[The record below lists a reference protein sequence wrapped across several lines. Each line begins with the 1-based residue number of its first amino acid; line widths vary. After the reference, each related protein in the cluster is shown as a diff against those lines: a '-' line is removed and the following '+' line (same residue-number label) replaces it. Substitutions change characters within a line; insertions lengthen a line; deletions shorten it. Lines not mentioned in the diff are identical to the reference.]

1 MKSLIKFASLSALSI
16 VVMGST
22 IFASGAANAMDP
34 ITGKQGVTTNYIGGS
49 AGGSFNTAEDSD
61 RSVFTGGLQGRI
73 TTPNAPISLRGAALF
88 NNKAAALIPE
98 ITYDLAVTD
107 NANIYVGGGYSFI
120 TKENELT
127 ALGNRHAPVVTL
139 GGEMQLRNNVVIF
152 GNGKMGIN
160 AYEGTNSDNGLAFS
174 VQAGAGF
181 SF

>member
-1 MKSLIKFASLSALSI
+1 MKSLIKSVSLSALSI
-16 VVMGST
+16 VVMGAS
-22 IFASGAANAMDP
+22 IIASGAANAADP
-34 ITGKQGVTTNYIGGS
+34 ITGKQGVTTNYIGAT
-49 AGGSFNTAEDSD
+49 AGGSFNTIENSD
-61 RSVFTGGLQGRI
+61 QSVFAGGLQARI

-88 NNKAAALIPE
+88 NDKAAALVPE

-107 NANIYVGGGYSFI
+107 NANIYLGGGYSFI

-127 ALGNRHAPVVTL
+127 ALGNRNAPVITL

-160 AYEGTNSDNGLAFS
+160 AYENTKNDELAFS
-174 VQAGAGF
+174 IQAGAAF

>member
-1 MKSLIKFASLSALSI
+1 MKSLIKSATLSALSI

-22 IFASGAANAMDP
+22 VVASGAANAMDP
-34 ITGKQGVTTNYIGGS
+34 ITGKQGVTTNYIGAT
-49 AGGSFNTAEDSD
+49 AGGSFNTVEDSD
-61 RSVFTGGLQGRI
+61 QSVFTGGLQGRI

-88 NNKAAALIPE
+88 NDKAAALVPE

-120 TKENELT
+120 TKEDELT
-127 ALGNRHAPVVTL
+127 ALGNRNAPVVTL

-160 AYEGTNSDNGLAFS
+160 AYDNTNSDNELAFS
-174 VQAGAGF
+174 VQAGAAF